1 MNRRSFIKR
10 LSLLIAGWQM
20 SGVLKN
26 AWALEEIPTPLPYPE
41 FIAKYMQA
49 GLNLCLNP
57 YGIYIHRVETSI
69 NLHNFAHLVRGLATK
84 HRKGCTI
91 TETGHLVDPDGFVVI
106 TDHRVKTKYFSF
118 LATDEALDNYK
129 VRQVLLK
136 DSAINILKA
145 YGGTGL

>member
-1 MNRRSFIKR
+1 
-10 LSLLIAGWQM
+10 M

-26 AWALEEIPTPLPYPE
+26 AWALEEIPTPLPYPG
-41 FIAKYMQA
+41 FISEYMKA

-57 YGIYIHRVETSI
+57 HGIYIGRVEALI
-69 NLHNFAHLVRGLATK
+69 EQQFFAHLVRGISIK
-84 HRKGCTI
+84 YKKGCTVK
-91 TETGHLVDPDGFVVI
+91 GVHLVDKEGFI
-106 TDHRVKTKYFSF
+106 IALDHRTKAKYFSF
-118 LATDEALDNYK
+118 IIDEAAMNDYK

>member
-26 AWALEEIPTPLPYPE
+26 AWALEEIPTPLPYPG
-41 FIAKYMQA
+41 FISEYMKA
-49 GLNLCLNP
+49 AMN
-57 YGIYIHRVETSI
+57 
-69 NLHNFAHLVRGLATK
+69 
-84 HRKGCTI
+84 
-91 TETGHLVDPDGFVVI
+91 D
-106 TDHRVKTKYFSF
+106 
-118 LATDEALDNYK
+118 YK